1 MLPAQSAL
9 NHSRLFQPWQAP
21 ARLSIGSGQQ
31 QADFIEL
38 PPVSDYQQLRSHRA
52 FDAIQAQF
60 LSEVCELK
68 QLARAYV
75 NQQYDQ
81 AIDAFV
87 VKLEAPTDDLFA
99 TLLPIYRETRF
110 QIHQLVGRLREN
122 RQNIAHNPQN
132 FHISNY
138 IASVLHDCLDGID
151 LCPAGVH
158 SRFSRSF
165 LDLEAMLH
173 GGQAGRFYK
182 LRNDVFREFIQAF
195 LWQNQR
201 MGEISI
207 AEGMEVHWFNALYN
221 LYCNNL
227 VLEPIDDPQ
236 AITNLSDELLSG
248 FLQRVSVSVSACV
261 ILRRIADSWCTR
273 LTRALATVGC
283 CHWLS
288 RPTHGNENTA
298 IGIDALISQLFNPVN
313 SLMGTT
319 TDNPLNLDAVID
331 LCDSESFHLKRHR
344 EKILAWI
351 TGHFYRDS
359 STVFAEVLV
368 CGRSKA
374 FIGSINELFFWVF
387 DYDSSL
393 SPGQACCFA
402 ADRHTSLKLTHLLS
416 IDFSTWSA
424 GVCHALL
431 TQAIEQTDEPD
442 EIAMFF
448 LDRSVATQLNAM
460 PSSVRQALSNQLRDK
475 LLGRTSAFR
484 EALCHKVC
492 SYAVC
497 CGASAV
503 SGHSLEWLIDTPLL
517 EPVLLRLFQQD
528 IDISQVTR
536 RLDSWQISDWTEQC
550 LRTLLLPSDCR
561 RLFSQAFRLRQARV
575 LGCLLLTGYCN
586 EMAYSLSD
594 CFFNEHRY
602 VSRCSES
609 LINLFACRGCVAG
622 LKHMLALVQQ
632 YTLTL
637 TESCQAQA
645 AIINQ
650 HCKHGFTP
658 LLNAAMHGHAD
669 CLQALLNV
677 PGVDINLV
685 NLDGRTPLHLAALH
699 GNVRCVQVLLQ
710 TDNVAINDKTPD
722 GVTPLTSAILRGHL
736 DIVREL
742 LAHASIKVNEGCH
755 RGVTPLQCAAQ
766 SGYGEIMQALLA
778 MPDIDVNGS
787 DLFGWTALHKAADA
801 GHQQC
806 VLMLLQVPGID
817 ANAKNRDGWTP
828 LNSAAYRGYVGC
840 VQALL
845 EVSGISINEVN
856 SAGCSPLS
864 HAAQGGHLDCIRLLL
879 AAPGIDVN
887 QMCHSGL
894 TPLSHAVRA
903 GHLETVKAILATENI
918 LVNATTNSVTAL
930 HYAVHFGHAGI
941 VRMLLQTPGVLVN
954 ALQDTG
960 RTPLIAAVEKGHS
973 QCVRELLGASDIDI
987 NQPDDFGRT
996 PLSVASRYGW
1006 LRCVQLLLQA
1016 PGIEVNKPNP
1026 FGWVPLHQATKG
1038 GHWRCILALLQATG
1052 IQVNLLTAD
1061 GHFALGMAAEHDDL
1075 RSLQVLL
1082 VAHGIE
1088 VNKFG
1093 RFGATALHLAAN
1105 NGHARCI
1112 EALLPMRG
1120 IEIDNRDHFNLRP
1133 LDLAMRSGFRECT
1146 RLLQRA
1152 RTSSGNESLRGN
1164 GLAPPIKAARHT
1176 LDQRGSA
1183 DDEEERLTDTIHAQS
1198 AEFF

>member
-1 MLPAQSAL
+1 MTPFSRPLGSQSRNWLIGMLPAQPAL
-9 NHSRLFQPWQAP
+9 NHPRLFQPWQAP
-21 ARLSIGSGQQ
+21 ARLSVGSGQQ
-31 QADFIEL
+31 QAGFIEL

-52 FDAIQAQF
+52 FDAIQTQF
-60 LSEVCELK
+60 LSEVRELK

-87 VKLEAPTDDLFA
+87 VKLEAPTEDLLA

-122 RQNIAHNPQN
+122 RQNTVHNQQN
-132 FHISNY
+132 PNISNY

-151 LCPAGVH
+151 LCPAGIH

-173 GGQAGRFYK
+173 GSRAGRFYK

-227 VLEPIDDPQ
+227 VLEPINDPQ
-236 AITNLSDELLSG
+236 AITNLSDKLLSG

-273 LTRALATVGC
+273 LIRALATVGC

-298 IGIDALISQLFNPVN
+298 IGIDALISQVFNPVN

-319 TDNPLNLDAVID
+319 TDNPLNLAAVID
-331 LCDSESFHLKRHR
+331 LCDTESFHLKRHR

-387 DYDSSL
+387 DHDSSL
-393 SPGQACCFA
+393 SPGQACRFA
-402 ADRHTSLKLTHLLS
+402 ADQHTSLKLTHLLS

-424 GVCHALL
+424 GVSHALL
-431 TQAIEQTDEPD
+431 TQAVEQTDEPD

-448 LDRSVATQLNAM
+448 LDRSVATQLNDM
-460 PSSVRQALSNQLRDK
+460 PSAVRYALSNQLRDK
-475 LLGRTSAFR
+475 LLRRTSAFR

-497 CGASAV
+497 CGTKAV

-517 EPVLLRLFQQD
+517 EPVLLRLFQQG

-536 RLDSWQISDWTEQC
+536 RLASWQISDWTEEC
-550 LRTLLLPSDCR
+550 LRTLLQPGDCR
-561 RLFSQAFRLRQARV
+561 RLFRQAFRLHQVRV
-575 LGCLLLTGYCN
+575 LACLLLTGYCN

-594 CFFNEHRY
+594 CFFNESSY
-602 VSRCSES
+602 IPRCSES
-609 LINLFACRGCVAG
+609 LINLFARRGCLAG
-622 LKHMLALVQQ
+622 LQHMLILVQRS
-632 YTLTL
+632 TLTQ
-637 TESCQAQA
+637 TQSYQAQA
-645 AIINQ
+645 GIINQ

-677 PGVDINLV
+677 PGVDVNLV
-685 NLDGRTPLHLAALH
+685 NLDGCTPLHLAALH

-722 GVTPLTSAILRGHL
+722 GATPLTSAIQRGHL

-742 LAHASIKVNEGCH
+742 LAQASIKVNEGCH
-755 RGVTPLQCAAQ
+755 RGITPLQCAAR
-766 SGYGEIMQALLA
+766 SGYVEIMHALLA
-778 MPDIDVNGS
+778 TSGVDVNGG
-787 DLFGWTALHKAADA
+787 DLLGWTALHKAAGA

-806 VLMLLQVPGID
+806 VRMLLQAPGID
-817 ANAKNRDGWTP
+817 ANAKSRDGWTS
-828 LNSAAYRGYVGC
+828 LNSAAYGGYVGC

-845 EVSGISINEVN
+845 EVSGISINEANV
-856 SAGCSPLS
+856 AGCSPLS
-864 HAAQGGHLDCIRLLL
+864 HAAQGGHLDCVRLLL
-879 AAPGIDVN
+879 ATPGIDVN
-887 QMCHSGL
+887 QVCYNGL
-894 TPLSHAVRA
+894 TPLSHAVRF
-903 GHLETVKAILATENI
+903 GHPDTVKAILGTENI
-918 LVNATTNSVTAL
+918 SVNATTNSVTAL
-930 HYAVHFGHAGI
+930 HYAAHFGHAGI
-941 VRMLLQTPGVLVN
+941 VRMLLQIPGILVN
-954 ALQDTG
+954 PRQDSG
-960 RTPLIAAVEKGHS
+960 RTPLIAAVEKGHW

-987 NQPDDFGRT
+987 NQPDDFGWT
-996 PLSVASRYGW
+996 PLSVAARYGW
-1006 LRCVQLLLQA
+1006 LWCIQLLLQA
-1016 PGIEVNKPNP
+1016 PGIEINKANS

-1038 GHWRCILALLQATG
+1038 GHWRCILVLLQATG

-1061 GHFALGMAAEHDDL
+1061 GYFALGIAAEHGDT

-1082 VAHGIE
+1082 VASGIE

-1093 RFGATALHLAAN
+1093 RLGATALHLAAN
-1105 NGHARCI
+1105 NGHAQCM
-1112 EALLPMRG
+1112 EALLQTRG

-1133 LDLAMRSGFRECT
+1133 LDLAMRSGFRECAE
-1146 RLLQRA
+1146 LLQRA
-1152 RTSSGNESLRGN
+1152 RASSGNKRPQGD
-1164 GLAPPIKAARHT
+1164 GLVPLTKAARHS
-1176 LDQRGSA
+1176 LDRN
-1183 DDEEERLTDTIHAQS
+1183 
-1198 AEFF
+1198 